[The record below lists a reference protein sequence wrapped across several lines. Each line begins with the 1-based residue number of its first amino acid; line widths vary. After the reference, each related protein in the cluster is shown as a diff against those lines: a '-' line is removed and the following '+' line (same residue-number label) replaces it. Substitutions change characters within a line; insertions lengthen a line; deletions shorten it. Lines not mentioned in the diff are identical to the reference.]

1 MKLFLCFA
9 LLFSI
14 QLNAQDSVD
23 VNDLQYLQS
32 SLNLEYNRE
41 EEEQNCSNIDLRDRF
56 EEKNIPDR
64 RHQDTTGWCYAFVAA
79 DLVSYEL
86 GENISPADIA
96 RQYLNDVN
104 PDHLQEEQL
113 NPLVQ
118 VQPLGGGH
126 TIIAINS
133 SRENGF
139 CLESE
144 FPSQDYA
151 QSAEGGLA
159 IASNDIIQV
168 RPIVD
173 KTSIDP
179 EILAGNDICLERERL
194 REIFNIPQLD
204 RLLDLVRDRPFSRI
218 LNNIAE
224 SNDCLRRLSL
234 PTDRQI
240 NHAIRANTQ
249 DWSDP
254 ENQKF
259 FETINDVLG
268 SGRPLSLGIDP
279 RMYQPNPRNAFV
291 HHPRYSHQVIAA
303 GRRFNHISGR
313 CEYLIRNSEST
324 CLGYNEEYE
333 CENNHVW
340 VPRKMVQIGTNAIDY
355 FSGPQK

>member
-1 MKLFLCFA
+1 MKFILCFV
-9 LLFSI
+9 LFFTS
-14 QLNAQDSVD
+14 QLQAQEAED
-23 VNDLQYLQS
+23 VNDLQFLQS
-32 SLNLEYNRE
+32 SLNLDYNRE
-41 EEEQNCSNIDLRDRF
+41 EEEQGCSNIDLRDRF

-86 GENISPADIA
+86 GENVSAADIA
-96 RQYLNDVN
+96 RQYLNEVN
-104 PDHLQEEQL
+104 PQHLQEEQL

-118 VQPLGGGH
+118 GQPLGGGH
-126 TIIAINS
+126 TIVAINS

-139 CLESE
+139 CPESQ

-159 IASNDIIQV
+159 IAANDIIQV
-168 RPIVD
+168 QPIVD
-173 KTSIDP
+173 KSSVDP
-179 EILAGNDICLERERL
+179 DYLAGNDICLERERL
-194 REIFNIPQLD
+194 REIFVIPQLD
-204 RLLDLVRDRPFSRI
+204 RLLDLVRNRPFSRI

-224 SNDCLRRLSL
+224 SEDCPQRLQL
-234 PTDRQI
+234 PADRQM
-240 NHAIRANTQ
+240 NHVRRSNPQ

-254 ENQKF
+254 KNQEF
-259 FETINDVLG
+259 YETINDTLG

-279 RMYQPNPRNAFV
+279 RMYRPNPRNAYV
-291 HHPRYSHQVIAA
+291 HRPQYSHQVIAA
-303 GRRFNHISGR
+303 GRRFNHMSGR

-340 VPRKMVQIGTNAIDY
+340 VPRKMVQIGTSSIDY
-355 FSGPQK
+355 FSGPQE